1 MNVNCV
7 RFRDPSTSVLK
18 KATAQRIKNPENC
31 VFRYFKGVL
40 LVLDKDLS
48 ENESITRVI
57 GGSLRASGDEGGLM
71 VF

>member
-1 MNVNCV
+1 M
-7 RFRDPSTSVLK
+7 
-18 KATAQRIKNPENC
+18 
-31 VFRYFKGVL
+31 FRYFKGVL